1 MPEIVMV
8 SDVESIEK
16 LRSSVEELFM
26 KGRYEEIS
34 RAIGMY
40 SILTDPQHMRK
51 DQPQLFHLVLELI
64 KNRIM
69 KEKRNDYSAWLSA
82 FPKLMSEL
90 AAGHTVVTDRAAADA
105 LASHHSANGPFR
117 SIDEF
122 FFWALEDR
130 RLPLGNIVKY
140 IEKTV
145 ISQNAK

>member
-16 LRSSVEELFM
+16 LRSSVEEFF
-26 KGRYEEIS
+26 KQGRYEEIS

-40 SILTDPQHMRK
+40 SILTDSQHMRK
-51 DQPQLFHLVLELI
+51 DQSQLFHYVLELI

-69 KEKRNDYSAWLSA
+69 KEKRNDYSSWLSA
-82 FPKLMSEL
+82 FPKLMAKL
-90 AAGHTVVTDRAAADA
+90 AAGHTVVTDRAAADV
-105 LASHHSANGPFR
+105 LASHHSAFGPFR

-130 RLPLGNIVKY
+130 RLPLDNIVKY